1 MAVYQP
7 KTPMYAHQK
16 AGVKFIFSQFSKDLG
31 AALLWEPR
39 TGKTK
44 ASVDTATIL
53 YKKYGVRKIVVI
65 APNRVLGVWVKEF
78 ALHSSLVVNTIIW
91 DADARKQPIPSQAGC
106 YDLEMVIVN
115 YEAFGTPGKKTPS
128 WRRSKTTGRFKHRA
142 MLKAWVGDN
151 DALLIVD
158 EGHKLKNPSGKAA
171 NMIISMR
178 PMFKYRLL
186 LTGTP
191 ITKAKR
197 AHDVYMLWQMVNP
210 DRFREWGS
218 TVDQFKNHIGRWI
231 SSNGYP
237 QWVGPRPR
245 GIADLKRGLHQD
257 GMVVRR
263 DECFDLP
270 KSDERVISVPLK
282 ASTRFYDDMADEMI
296 TKLDNGEIAEASIPL
311 VVTLRL
317 LQITSGFVGV
327 RTPHP
332 TKPDKFLTVAHRV
345 GTEKLDALREL
356 LVEEVIERDEKVVI
370 VARFKMDLDSI
381 EKLCEELGIKSWSI
395 RGGLHR
401 SVTDDNVRAFAQHD
415 GAGAMIVQPQAAALG
430 IDLSTA
436 PQMIWFSLTS
446 SWVDFQQCKDRIALS
461 RKSTTFTYLLAEG
474 TVDEL
479 VKDAL
484 KLDGQVSKEILTNHQ
499 RLRRY

>member
-1 MAVYQP
+1 MVAYQW
-7 KTPMYAHQK
+7 KTKPYAHQV
-16 AGVKFIFSQFSKDLG
+16 AGVRFAFEQFKKGHG
-31 AALLWEPR
+31 AAYLFDPR

-44 ASVDTATIL
+44 TTIDVITIL
-53 YKKYGVRKIVVI
+53 YKKYGVRKVVII

-78 ALHSSLVVNTIIW
+78 AIHCPLVVRTIIW
-91 DADARKQPIPSQAGC
+91 DSDARKHPIPSQAGC
-106 YDLEMVIVN
+106 YDLEVVIVN
-115 YEAFGTPGKKTPS
+115 YEAFGTPGRKTPS
-128 WRRSKTTGRFKHRA
+128 GRRSKTTGRFKHRA
-142 MLKAWVGDN
+142 MLKTWLGDS
-151 DALLIVD
+151 DALCVVD
-158 EGHKLKNPSGKAA
+158 EAHKLKNPSGKAA
-171 NMIISMR
+171 NMIVSMR
-178 PMFKYRLL
+178 PMFKYRLV

-197 AHDVYMLWQMVNP
+197 AHDVYMIWQFINP
-210 DRFREWGS
+210 DRFREWGA
-218 TVDQFKNHIGRWI
+218 TLDQFKNHIGRWI

-270 KSDERVISVPLK
+270 SSDERVILVPLK
-282 ASTRFYDDMADEMI
+282 ASTRFYDEMAEEMI

-356 LVEEVIERDEKVVI
+356 LVEEIIERDEKVVI

-436 PQMIWFSLTS
+436 PQMIWLSLTS
-446 SWVDFQQCKDRIALS
+446 SWVDFQQTCDRIALS

-484 KLDGQVSKEILTNHQ
+484 KLDGQVSKEILTHPQ